1 MVGAEAK
8 HCERLKG
15 KEMMEK
21 LIIIAA
27 IIIFADFILGIA
39 YITLEVALKIKQRML
54 EKEIAELEKKVRDE
68 KCRK

>member
-1 MVGAEAK
+1 
-8 HCERLKG
+8 
-15 KEMMEK
+15 MMEK